1 MPYAKNQLHVTNYRS
16 MNRMLMTIGG
26 LAGPPCS
33 LSVSFLY
40 TSRLRED
47 PSGSEAG
54 NDLHTMRLPS
64 KTSQTQAGPKPLA
77 LSAAEKFLPFP
88 KADGTELRLVEW
100 VLTSL

>member
-16 MNRMLMTIGG
+16 MNRMLMTIGA

-40 TSRLRED
+40 TLRLREG

-54 NDLHTMRLPS
+54 NDLHTMRLASKHHKPRRGPS
-64 KTSQTQAGPKPLA
+64 PWP
-77 LSAAEKFLPFP
+77 
-88 KADGTELRLVEW
+88 
-100 VLTSL
+100 

>member
-16 MNRMLMTIGG
+16 MNRMLMTVGG

-47 PSGSEAG
+47 PSGSEVG

-64 KTSQTQAGPKPLA
+64 KHHKPRRGPSP
-77 LSAAEKFLPFP
+77 
-88 KADGTELRLVEW
+88 
-100 VLTSL
+100 